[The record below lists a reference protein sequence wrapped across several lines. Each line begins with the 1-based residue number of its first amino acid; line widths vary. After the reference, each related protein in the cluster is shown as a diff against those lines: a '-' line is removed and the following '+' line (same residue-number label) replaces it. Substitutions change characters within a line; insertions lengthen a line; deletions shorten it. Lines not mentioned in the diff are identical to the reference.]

1 MSRKMQGVEL
11 SLPVELS
18 FLVLVGF
25 PSGHLHLPSSVIPVL
40 SLSSRSFTVIPVL
53 SLSSPRKRGSMA
65 PHPLSKRAR
74 QAVPLRDIRDLAG
87 GVSGQW
93 LSSRAPILPPLRHPR
108 ESGDPWSL
116 TRFPKGHVKPCPY
129 GTFETSL
136 VVFPVN
142 GCQAVPL
149 SSPFLRHPRG
159 SGDPWSA
166 PCFLDSHFRGND
178 GLGVGNDGLGVGND
192 GLGVGNDG
200 LGGWE

>member
-108 ESGDPWSL
+108 
-116 TRFPKGHVKPCPY
+116 
-129 GTFETSL
+129 
-136 VVFPVN
+136 
-142 GCQAVPL
+142 
-149 SSPFLRHPRG
+149 G

-166 PCFLDSHFRGND
+166 PHFLDSRFRGND

>member
-129 GTFETSL
+129 GTYETSL
-136 VVFPVN
+136 LQGDYTPSGSTIRTINFRSSYANFAPVFVIRIPPSVIPN
-142 GCQAVPL
+142 SSSSSSRKRGSMVPHPLAGFPL
-149 SSPFLRHPRG
+149 S
-159 SGDPWSA
+159 
-166 PCFLDSHFRGND
+166 
-178 GLGVGNDGLGVGND
+178 
-192 GLGVGNDG
+192 
-200 LGGWE
+200 WE